1 MRARKSVLKS
11 GKYFYNGQCIES
23 QRVLHM
29 SLLDTINALGEWA
42 LSNFDKVLVSVVAI
56 VVGYVLYRVVTRGI
70 TRLENQKRMEEH
82 IAYTLNRI
90 IKWVVVLAVL
100 SAVLAQFGVTLGL
113 ISGLLTLLGGTI
125 IGFAAVNT
133 IGNAIA
139 GLIVMTSRPFR
150 IGDRIFFNDQF
161 ADVVAVELIYTK
173 MLTLDNVLVS
183 IPNQELL
190 KAEIDNFGRKKVV
203 RRHVTVTPGFEYD
216 SRDVEKVLL
225 EATGKVPRIL
235 KEPKPYVWITKFLDY
250 AVEYTLY
257 VFIKD
262 IKELPE
268 IDAELHRTVLDA
280 CKTYKIDISTPL
292 LLRQIQD

>member
-1 MRARKSVLKS
+1 
-11 GKYFYNGQCIES
+11 
-23 QRVLHM
+23 M
-29 SLLDTINALGEWA
+29 SLLDSIDALGEWV
-42 LSNFDKVLVSVVAI
+42 LTNLDKVLFSVVAMI
-56 VVGYVLYRVVTRGI
+56 VGYVVYKVLAKEI
-70 TRLENQKRMEEH
+70 MRLKNQKRLEEH
-82 IAYTLNRI
+82 LAYTFNRVA
-90 IKWVVVLAVL
+90 KWVLVLVVL
-100 SAVLAQFGVTLGL
+100 SSILATFGVTLGV

-125 IGFAAVNT
+125 IGFAAINT

-150 IGDRIFFNDQF
+150 VGDRIFFNDQF
-161 ADVVAVELIYTK
+161 ADVVAIDLIYTK

-183 IPNQELL
+183 VPNQELL
-190 KAEIDNFGRKKVV
+190 KAEIDNFGKRRVV
-203 RRHVTVTPGFEYD
+203 RRHVSVTPGFEYA

-225 EATGKVPRIL
+225 EAAEKVPRVL
-235 KEPKPYVWITKFLDY
+235 KEPRPYVWITKFHNY

-268 IDAELHRTVLDA
+268 IDAELYRTVLET
-280 CKTYKIDISTPL
+280 CKKHQIDISTPL